1 MKEKFL
7 KYVIPSVLAM
17 WIYSIY
23 TMINGIFVAKGVGE
37 IALAAVNISTPF
49 VNVIFAAA
57 ILFAVGTSTI
67 ASINLGNK
75 EVTKARE
82 AFTMNAV
89 VLILIGLSLT
99 VAVLVNLE
107 QIAYFMGATKSTILY
122 VKDYLG
128 VLSIFSVFYMLSYY
142 FEVLVK
148 TDGHPHLATIGVCV
162 SAVTIIVLDYVLVIK
177 LGWGVKGA
185 AIATGLSQAAA
196 CLIYFMHFLRKGA
209 RLKFIK
215 FKFDVSLL
223 KRTLPIG
230 LSDCVTEFSTG
241 FITFMFNRTILQ
253 NIGESG
259 IITYTV
265 ILYINSIVMMT
276 MAGISQGTQPL
287 ISYYYGK
294 GNKET
299 YKYFLK
305 TAIKTTAA
313 ISALIYVGCMLFAEQ
328 INSIYI
334 SHDEAELFSYSVKAL
349 RMYALTF
356 LVVGFNI
363 IFTGFY
369 SAIAKPLYSMI
380 ISISRGL
387 VVIVLSLMTM
397 TAVFGD
403 NGIWVASVVSEILC
417 LVISGLL
424 FVKFTYNDLFT
435 QNMSRK
441 RIEATDI

>member
-1 MKEKFL
+1 MKRKFL

-37 IALAAVNISTPF
+37 IALAAVNISTPY

-82 AFTMNAV
+82 AFTMNMV
-89 VLILIGLSLT
+89 MLILIGLSLT
-99 VAVLVNLE
+99 GLVLINLE
-107 QIAYFMGATKSTILY
+107 RIAYFMGATKTTIGY

-128 VLSIFSVFYMLSYY
+128 ILSVFSVFYMLSYY

-148 TDGHPHLATIGVCV
+148 TDGHPHLATIGVCI
-162 SAVTIIVLDYVLVIK
+162 SAVTIITLDYIFVIK
-177 LGWGVKGA
+177 LNLGVKGA
-185 AIATGLSQAAA
+185 ALATGLSQVAA
-196 CLIYFMHFLRKGA
+196 CLIYFMHFLRKSSK
-209 RLKFIK
+209 LKFVS
-215 FKFDVSLL
+215 FKFDISLI

-230 LSDCVTEFSTG
+230 ISDFVTEFSTG
-241 FITFMFNRTILQ
+241 FITFMFNRIILQ
-253 NIGESG
+253 HIGEIG

-265 ILYINSIVMMT
+265 IIYVNTFVMLT

-287 ISYYYGK
+287 ISYNYGS

-299 YKYFLK
+299 YRYILK
-305 TAIKTTAA
+305 LAIKTVA
-313 ISALIYVGCMLFAEQ
+313 IFAICIYSASMIFAEQ
-328 INSIYI
+328 INSIFI
-334 SHDEAELFSYSVKAL
+334 SRDEVEIFSYSVKAFRIFTL
-349 RMYALTF
+349 AY

-363 IFTGFY
+363 IFVGFY
-369 SAIAKPLYSMI
+369 SAIEKPLYSMI
-380 ISISRGL
+380 ISTCRGL

-397 TAVFGD
+397 TALFGD
-403 NGIWVASVVSEILC
+403 NGIWLSLFVSEIIC
-417 LVISGLL
+417 LIISGVL
-424 FVKFTYNDLFT
+424 FAKFTYSDLFT
-435 QNMSRK
+435 ESALNK
-441 RIEATDI
+441 RISVIDI